1 MFIQKKKARQEADL
15 DITPFMN
22 LMIVL
27 VPVLL
32 LSMVFT
38 RITVIDIQL
47 PASAGESAEQISQ
60 KQIEVVIKDAEI
72 LVNFPEGTLL
82 RSINN
87 KVDGTPDY
95 DNVSLV
101 LQALKRELQIKGADR
116 KNLTLLV
123 SESIPYHKVISTM
136 DAVRSYSAVVVTD
149 VVDAELFPDIAFGDA
164 PVSADLAVFDGIPYK
179 YLVVAVEANNE
190 ATIET
195 TVEMNR
201 RARS

>member
-1 MFIQKKKARQEADL
+1 MRQEADL

-47 PASAGESAEQISQ
+47 PASAGERAEQISQ
-60 KQIEVVIKDAEI
+60 KQIEVVIKDTEI

-87 KVDGTPDY
+87 KEDGTPDY

-116 KNLTLLV
+116 KNVTLLV

-136 DAVRSYSAVVVTD
+136 DAIRSYSAVVVTD

-164 PVSADLAVFDGIPYK
+164 PVSADLAHLHDAGPISILTK
-179 YLVVAVEANNE
+179 YVSMKSV
-190 ATIET
+190 
-195 TVEMNR
+195 
-201 RARS
+201 RS

>member
-1 MFIQKKKARQEADL
+1 MFIQMKKNRQEADL

-47 PASAGESAEQISQ
+47 PASAGEHAAELSQ
-60 KQIEVVIKDAEI
+60 KQIEVVIKDASI

-82 RSINN
+82 RSIKN
-87 KVDGTPDY
+87 KADGTPDY

-123 SESIPYHKVISTM
+123 SEAIPYHKVISTM

-164 PVSADLAVFDGIPYK
+164 PVSADLALFNSLS
-179 YLVVAVEANNE
+179 YLRSAYMFEA
-190 ATIET
+190 AKS
-195 TVEMNR
+195 
-201 RARS
+201 ARS

>member
-1 MFIQKKKARQEADL
+1 MFILKKKTRQEADL

-47 PASAGESAEQISQ
+47 PASAGESAAQINQ
-60 KQIEVVIKDAEI
+60 KQIEVVIKDTAI

-82 RSINN
+82 RTINN
-87 KVDGTPDY
+87 KTDGTPDY
-95 DNVSLV
+95 ANVSLV
-101 LQALKRELQIKGADR
+101 LQALKRELQLKGADR
-116 KNLTLLV
+116 KNVTLLV
-123 SESIPYHKVISTM
+123 SEAIPYHKVISTM
-136 DAVRSYSAVVVTD
+136 DAVRSYRAVVVTD

-164 PVSADLAVFDGIPYK
+164 PVPANLAFS
-179 YLVVAVEANNE
+179 
-190 ATIET
+190 
-195 TVEMNR
+195 TVPSQ
-201 RARS
+201 RSFVIAESIKRTRT